1 VATKEKIMLDVL
13 IICLSVM
20 IILLQLIYG
29 SLVIE
34 LYRSSSHGTQVRIK
48 ALSTAIVLLQV
59 FFILYLLTMF
69 FF

>member
-1 VATKEKIMLDVL
+1 MLDIL

-20 IILLQLIYG
+20 ILLLQLIYG

-34 LYRSSSHGTQVRIK
+34 WYQSSTHGTQVKIK
-48 ALSTAIVLLQV
+48 ALSTAIVFLQV
-59 FFILYLLTMF
+59 FLILYLVF